1 MQETLNFQ
9 LMILIVMFHTYKMT
23 AKFDF
28 VKHELEA
35 LKQEGRYNYIRVIES
50 PQGPWLTIEGK
61 KVLNMCSNNY
71 LGLCSDPRVIKAV
84 QEAIEEYGVGPGA
97 VRSIAG
103 TMTLHRQL
111 EQKLAEFK
119 KTERTLVLQSGFNA
133 NLAGIG
139 PLLPNAE
146 AAVFT
151 DELNHAS
158 IIDGIR
164 LTKAKRYIYK
174 HRDTVDLEQKL
185 KEGKDHPIKVIITDG
200 VFSMDGDLAPM
211 PEIVEVAE
219 QYGAIVM
226 VDDAHGEG
234 VLGDHGRGIVDH
246 FNLHGKVDV
255 EVGTLS
261 KAFGV
266 VGGYLAAEAQLID
279 YYEQKGRPYL
289 FSSALTVPD
298 TAAAL
303 KSVEILMESDELVK
317 RLWNN
322 AAYFKKEMQSLGF
335 DTGISETPIT
345 PIMLGESKVAQEFSR
360 KLFEKQVF
368 ATPIFYPTV
377 PKGKARIRVM
387 ISAAHTK
394 EDLDF
399 GLKAFEEV
407 GKELKVI

>member
-1 MQETLNFQ
+1 MTSKFSFIKDTLEQ
-9 LMILIVMFHTYKMT
+9 
-23 AKFDF
+23 
-28 VKHELEA
+28 
-35 LKQEGRYNYIRVIES
+35 LKQEGRYNYIKENEG
-50 PQGPWLTIEGK
+50 PQGAWLIINGK

-71 LGLCSDPRVIKAV
+71 LGLANDPRLRQAAID
-84 QEAIEEYGVGPGA
+84 AIEKYGVGPGA

-103 TMTLHRQL
+103 TMKIHREL
-111 EQKLAEFK
+111 EKKLAEFK
-119 KTERTLVLQSGFNA
+119 RTERSLVLQSGFNA
-133 NLAGIG
+133 NLAGIP
-139 PLLPNAE
+139 PLLASPD

-174 HRDTVDLEQKL
+174 HGDAADLEAKL
-185 KEGKDHPIKVIITDG
+185 KEGKDHPVKLIVTDG
-200 VFSMDGDLAPM
+200 VFSMDGDLAPL

-219 QYGAIVM
+219 KYDAIVY

-246 FNLHGKVDV
+246 FKLHGRVDV
-255 EVGTLS
+255 ELGTLS

-266 VGGYLAAEAQLID
+266 VGGYLAAESLLID
-279 YYEQKGRPYL
+279 YYEQSGRPYL

-303 KSVEILMESDELVK
+303 KAVEILMESDELVR
-317 RLWNN
+317 RLWDN
-322 AAYFKKEMQSLGF
+322 AKYFKEQMQSLGF
-335 DTGISETPIT
+335 DTGHSQTPIT
-345 PIMLGESKVAQEFSR
+345 PIMLGESKVAQEFSA
-360 KLFEKQVF
+360 KLFEKGVF

-407 GKELKVI
+407 GKELKII

>member
-1 MQETLNFQ
+1 M
-9 LMILIVMFHTYKMT
+9 
-23 AKFDF
+23 
-28 VKHELEA
+28 
-35 LKQEGRYNYIRVIES
+35 
-50 PQGPWLTIEGK
+50 
-61 KVLNMCSNNY
+61 
-71 LGLCSDPRVIKAV
+71 
-84 QEAIEEYGVGPGA
+84 
-97 VRSIAG
+97 
-103 TMTLHRQL
+103 
-111 EQKLAEFK
+111 
-119 KTERTLVLQSGFNA
+119 
-133 NLAGIG
+133 
-139 PLLPNAE
+139 
-146 AAVFT
+146 
-151 DELNHAS
+151 
-158 IIDGIR
+158 
-164 LTKAKRYIYK
+164 
-174 HRDTVDLEQKL
+174 EQKL

-219 QYGAIVM
+219 QYGAVVM

-266 VGGYLAAEAQLID
+266 VGGYLAANTQLID

-303 KSVEILMESDELVK
+303 KSVEILMESDELVRK
-317 RLWNN
+317 LWDN
-322 AAYFKKEMQSLGF
+322 AAYFKKEMQALGF

-345 PIMLGESKVAQEFSR
+345 PIMLGESKIAQEFSR

-377 PKGKARIRVM
+377 PKGRARIRVM
-387 ISAAHTK
+387 ISAAHSK
-394 EDLDF
+394 EDLNF
-399 GLKAFEEV
+399 GLRAFEEV
-407 GKELKVI
+407 GKELKLI